1 MNEIFE
7 TLPNTEAGE
16 DEDPFEKAA
25 TALTNYFT
33 PKKNREYEVYVFR
46 KAKQENGENIS
57 AFHTRLRQLAINC
70 EFADNDREIKT
81 QIVQNCLSHKLRM
94 KALQNPELTLTQ
106 LLDAGKAMEM
116 SKSQAETIEEKQN
129 INKLSRKYTRRASK
143 QNQNGGH
150 VDRNSDGAKTA
161 DRNSVPGESGKCRN
175 CGKGYPHPG
184 GKTSCPAYGKS
195 CRGCGK
201 QNHYEAVC
209 RSKKPNR
216 KQEFKPQKPRHN
228 VQNLVDKNSSSKD
241 SDEDGYAFSVNS
253 TGKEHS
259 QPMFN
264 IVIHDTPMTIMADSG
279 ASVNVLDEKDYQAL
293 SKRPE
298 LQTTKVKIHP
308 YMSNKSLKVLG
319 KFKTVLKFNTK
330 CVEDK
335 LYVVQGS
342 GGSLL
347 SWKTSQELGLLKAV
361 HNVNDD
367 SSPTTE
373 KLIEEYD
380 ELFHGLG
387 KLKGYQIKLHIDE
400 SVPPVA
406 QPHRRVPF
414 HVRQQLEEQLN

>member
-1 MNEIFE
+1 
-7 TLPNTEAGE
+7 
-16 DEDPFEKAA
+16 
-25 TALTNYFT
+25 
-33 PKKNREYEVYVFR
+33 
-46 KAKQENGENIS
+46 
-57 AFHTRLRQLAINC
+57 
-70 EFADNDREIKT
+70 
-81 QIVQNCLSHKLRM
+81 
-94 KALQNPELTLTQ
+94 
-106 LLDAGKAMEM
+106 MEM

-129 INKLSRKYTRRASK
+129 INKLSRKYTRRTSK
-143 QNQNGGH
+143 QNQNGGY
-150 VDRNSDGAKTA
+150 VDRNSDGAKVANAGTVA
-161 DRNSVPGESGKCRN
+161 
-175 CGKGYPHPG
+175 KGTHTRAE
-184 GKTSCPAYGKS
+184 KTSCPAYGKS

-216 KQEFKPQKPRHN
+216 KQEFKTQKPRHN
-228 VQNLVDKNSSSKD
+228 VQNLVDENSSSED

-293 SKRPE
+293 SKRPK

-308 YMSNKSLKVLG
+308 YKSNKSLKVLG

-342 GGSLL
+342 SGSLL

-373 KLIEEYD
+373 KLIKEYD
-380 ELFHGLG
+380 ELVHGLG

-414 HVRQQLEEQLN
+414 HVRQQLEAWAYGKEKIRGGGKKFARLFRIVPDQSRKNCLWN

>member
-1 MNEIFE
+1 MAVALPHFAEFDVHSDGAVGIRWKKWLTRFKNLLLAVDVDDTKRQRALLLHYAGVSVNEIFE

-16 DEDPFEKAA
+16 YEDPFEKAA

-33 PKKNREYEVYVFR
+33 SKKNREYVVYVFR

-57 AFHTRLRQLAINC
+57 AFHTRLRQLAING

-129 INKLSRKYTRRASK
+129 INKLSRKYTRRAS
-143 QNQNGGH
+143 NQNGGH

-209 RSKKPNR
+209 RSKKPNK
-216 KQEFKPQKPRHN
+216 KQEFKTQKPRHN
-228 VQNLVDKNSSSKD
+228 VQNLVDENSNSED

-253 TGKEHS
+253 TGKEQS

-264 IVIHDTPMTIMADSG
+264 IVIHDTPMR
-279 ASVNVLDEKDYQAL
+279 K
-293 SKRPE
+293 
-298 LQTTKVKIHP
+298 TTKP
-308 YMSNKSLKVLG
+308 Y
-319 KFKTVLKFNTK
+319 
-330 CVEDK
+330 
-335 LYVVQGS
+335 
-342 GGSLL
+342 
-347 SWKTSQELGLLKAV
+347 
-361 HNVNDD
+361 
-367 SSPTTE
+367 P
-373 KLIEEYD
+373 
-380 ELFHGLG
+380 
-387 KLKGYQIKLHIDE
+387 
-400 SVPPVA
+400 SVPS
-406 QPHRRVPF
+406 F
-414 HVRQQLEEQLN
+414 KQQR